1 MLAVRFW
8 RWFCMV
14 AGVGCLVGAGVL
26 GVHAV
31 QQAAEISAY
40 HNARP
45 CPAGAPPAADC
56 LQAVNGTV
64 IGVTEFAGGGRVSAD
79 YALDVRTASTTLDL
93 GFTSD
98 SAMLGYAAD
107 GNPAVVTVWR
117 GVAVSVMTDGRSEV
131 TVSVPDTALARD
143 LGNGEEAGAVGM
155 FLLVTAWRI
164 GRNRRYAGVQRL
176 RPLPAAALT
185 ILLLGSIVV
194 AFGGI
199 ALGGRPSRLA
209 PDLAAT
215 GAGLAVVLGLS
226 VWVGLKARA
235 RGSGAEL
242 RHESVTD
249 GAKHALYSSSSPANH
264 GPLPPAPSDTHAANT
279 AAPLRTRLHPAGW
292 VSVLGT
298 RAAAW
303 LGPALTVAVL
313 FGVFVTSHDGPA
325 ARSYRHAPACVG
337 EANMASCAGDFT
349 AEVNGVR
356 APANGADFA
365 TVSYTTE
372 DGAINTWAKFDG
384 NAVAIAR
391 TAEADMHARALL
403 RIRVWRQSIV
413 GAQLGGRWQWAD
425 GNPPG
430 NTIPAVFLAA
440 SFAALLLGARLRIH
454 RRARSETAAGRL
466 RLFIDDAGQAIAA
479 ATAVVLLAYGLWPG
493 AILALAA
500 LLWLGYSAGRS
511 TVLGRQP
518 LTALHS
524 H

>member
-1 MLAVRFW
+1 MAAEDVQSRRLSDLGVPAVLAARLW
-8 RWFCMV
+8 RWVCLV
-14 AGVGCLVGAGVL
+14 AGAACLVGAGVL
-26 GVHAV
+26 GVGAV
-31 QQAAEISAY
+31 QQALEISAY
-40 HNARP
+40 HSARP

-56 LQAVNGTV
+56 LQAVDGTV
-64 IGVTEFAGGGRVSAD
+64 TGVTEFPGGGRVSAD
-79 YALDVRTASTTLDL
+79 YALDVRTGSTTLDL

-107 GNPAVVTVWR
+107 GNPAVVTMWR
-117 GVAVSVMTDGRSEV
+117 GVAVSVLTDGRSEV

-155 FLLVTAWRI
+155 FLLVTAWGI
-164 GRNRRYAGVQRL
+164 GRNRRDAGVQRL
-176 RPLPAAALT
+176 RPWPAAALT

-226 VWVGLKARA
+226 VWVGLKTRA
-235 RGSGAEL
+235 RGFDAG
-242 RHESVTD
+242 
-249 GAKHALYSSSSPANH
+249 H
-264 GPLPPAPSDTHAANT
+264 GPLPPAPAHTHPART
-279 AAPLRTRLHPAGW
+279 AAQPRTRLHPPAG
-292 VSVLGT
+292 VRVLGAY
-298 RAAAW
+298 AAAW
-303 LGPALTVAVL
+303 RGPALTVAVL
-313 FGVFVTSHDGPA
+313 FGVFFTSYDGAA
-325 ARSYRHAPACVG
+325 ARSYSRAPACAG
-337 EANMASCAGDFT
+337 EANLATCAGDFT

-365 TVSYTTE
+365 PVSYATE

-384 NAVAIAR
+384 NAAAIAR
-391 TAEADMHARALL
+391 AASADMRARTLL

-430 NTIPAVFLAA
+430 TMIPAVFLAV
-440 SFAALLLGARLRIH
+440 SFAALLLAVRLRVH
-454 RRARSETAAGRL
+454 RRARSDTAAGRVEL
-466 RLFIDDAGQAIAA
+466 LTDDAGQAIAA
-479 ATAVVLLAYGLWPG
+479 ATAVVLLAYGFWPG

-500 LLWLGYSAGRS
+500 LLWLRFFAGRS
-511 TVLGRQP
+511 AVRGGEP

-524 H
+524 R